1 MGKQTFT
8 QVAQLVFWEKLC
20 LTSKDIQI
28 TYQQHMEKIK
38 IHNTC
43 RKLNRS
49 MKNNLKFYRL
59 QDFHKIAIN
68 FLVKHRENFGGASKV
83 A

>member
-1 MGKQTFT
+1 MK
-8 QVAQLVFWEKLC
+8 
-20 LTSKDIQI
+20 
-28 TYQQHMEKIK
+28 KIK
-38 IHNTC
+38 IHNTW
-43 RKLNRS
+43 RKLNRG

-59 QDFHKIAIN
+59 QDFHKIVIN